1 MYVQG
6 CPGCTAWK
14 EKAPFAKE
22 EEQELNHLLDKY
34 KNDDE
39 FFAHMN
45 RQVTTFMLLGGVGGI
60 KGRPT
65 PEQMLLA
72 LLVSGRF

>member
-1 MYVQG
+1 MPKIDIPKG
-6 CPGCTAWK
+6 SLN
-14 EKAPFAKE
+14 KE
-22 EEQELNHLLDKY
+22 EEIELNQLMDKY

-45 RQVTTFMLLGGVGGI
+45 RQVTTFMLLGGVKGI
-60 KGRPT
+60 KRRPT

-72 LLVSGRF
+72 LLVSGRY

>member
-1 MYVQG
+1 MTK
-6 CPGCTAWK
+6 PNDKLTI
-14 EKAPFAKE
+14 E
-22 EEQELNHLLDKY
+22 EEQELNHLMNKY
-34 KNDDE
+34 KNNDE

-45 RQVTTFMLLGGVGGI
+45 REVTTFMLLGRVRSI

-65 PEQMLLA
+65 PEEMLLA

>member
-1 MYVQG
+1 MALQNDKL
-6 CPGCTAWK
+6 TKAE
-14 EKAPFAKE
+14 EK
-22 EEQELNHLLDKY
+22 ELNHLMDKY
-34 KNDDE
+34 KNDDD

-45 RQVTTFMLLGGVGGI
+45 RQVTSFILLGGVGEI

>member
-1 MYVQG
+1 MALQNDKL
-6 CPGCTAWK
+6 T
-14 EKAPFAKE
+14 KA
-22 EEQELNHLLDKY
+22 EEQELNQLMDKY

-72 LLVSGRF
+72 LLVSGRY

>member
-1 MYVQG
+1 MTK
-6 CPGCTAWK
+6 PHDRLT
-14 EKAPFAKE
+14 KE
-22 EEQELNHLLDKY
+22 EEQELNHLIDKY
-34 KNDDE
+34 QNDDE

-72 LLVSGRF
+72 LLVSGRY

>member
-1 MYVQG
+1 MALQNDKL
-6 CPGCTAWK
+6 TKAE
-14 EKAPFAKE
+14 EK
-22 EEQELNHLLDKY
+22 ELNHLMDKY

-45 RQVTTFMLLGGVGGI
+45 RQVTTFMILGGVGSI

>member
-1 MYVQG
+1 MALQNDKL
-6 CPGCTAWK
+6 TK
-14 EKAPFAKE
+14 T
-22 EEQELNHLLDKY
+22 EEQELNHLMEKY
-34 KNDDE
+34 QNDDE

>member
-1 MYVQG
+1 MSKIDLPKG
-6 CPGCTAWK
+6 ALTN
-14 EKAPFAKE
+14 E
-22 EEQELNHLLDKY
+22 EEKELSLLMDKY

-39 FFAHMN
+39 FYAHMN
-45 RQVTTFMLLGGVGGI
+45 REVTTFMLLGGVGGI

-72 LLVSGRF
+72 LLVSGRY

>member
-1 MYVQG
+1 MRVKMTK
-6 CPGCTAWK
+6 PNDKLTV
-14 EKAPFAKE
+14 E
-22 EEQELNHLLDKY
+22 EEIELNHLMNKY

-45 RQVTTFMLLGGVGGI
+45 RQVTSFILLGGVSGI

-65 PEQMLLA
+65 PEKMLLA

>member
-1 MYVQG
+1 MTK
-6 CPGCTAWK
+6 PNDKLTR
-14 EKAPFAKE
+14 E
-22 EEQELNHLLDKY
+22 EELELNILMDKY

-45 RQVTTFMLLGGVGGI
+45 RQVTTFMLLGGVRSI
-60 KGRPT
+60 KERPS
-65 PEQMLLA
+65 PEEMLLA

>member
-1 MYVQG
+1 MALQN
-6 CPGCTAWK
+6 
-14 EKAPFAKE
+14 EKLTKA
-22 EEQELNHLLDKY
+22 EEQELNHLMDKY

>member
-1 MYVQG
+1 MSKIDIPKG
-6 CPGCTAWK
+6 ALTK
-14 EKAPFAKE
+14 KE
-22 EEQELNHLLDKY
+22 EIALIHLMNKY

-45 RQVTTFMLLGGVGGI
+45 RQVTTFILLGGVGGI

-72 LLVSGRF
+72 LLISGRF

>member
-1 MYVQG
+1 MSKIDIPKG
-6 CPGCTAWK
+6 ALTN
-14 EKAPFAKE
+14 E
-22 EEQELNHLLDKY
+22 EEQELNHLMDKY

-45 RQVTTFMLLGGVGGI
+45 REVTTFMLLGGVRSI
-60 KGRPT
+60 KERPS
-65 PEQMLLA
+65 PEEMLLA

>member
-1 MYVQG
+1 MSKIDIPKG
-6 CPGCTAWK
+6 ALTKG
-14 EKAPFAKE
+14 
-22 EEQELNHLLDKY
+22 EEQELNRLMNKY

-45 RQVTTFMLLGGVGGI
+45 RQVTTFMLLGGVKGI

-65 PEQMLLA
+65 TEQMLLA
-72 LLVSGRF
+72 LLVSGRY

>member
-1 MYVQG
+1 MALQNDKL
-6 CPGCTAWK
+6 T
-14 EKAPFAKE
+14 KA
-22 EEQELNHLLDKY
+22 EEQELNHLMDKY

-39 FFAHMN
+39 YFAHMN

>member
-1 MYVQG
+1 MALQNDKL
-6 CPGCTAWK
+6 TKAE
-14 EKAPFAKE
+14 EK
-22 EEQELNHLLDKY
+22 ELNHLMNKY
-34 KNDDE
+34 KNDEE

-45 RQVTTFMLLGGVGGI
+45 RQVTSFILLGGVSGI

>member
-1 MYVQG
+1 MALQNDKL
-6 CPGCTAWK
+6 T
-14 EKAPFAKE
+14 KA
-22 EEQELNHLLDKY
+22 EEQELNHLMYKY

-72 LLVSGRF
+72 LLVSGRY

>member
-1 MYVQG
+1 MSKIDIPKG
-6 CPGCTAWK
+6 ALTN
-14 EKAPFAKE
+14 E
-22 EEQELNHLLDKY
+22 EEKELNLLIDKY
-34 KNDDE
+34 RNDDE
-39 FFAHMN
+39 FYAHMY
-45 RQVTTFMLLGGVGGI
+45 REVTSFILLGGIGEI

>member
-1 MYVQG
+1 MTK
-6 CPGCTAWK
+6 PHDRLT
-14 EKAPFAKE
+14 KE
-22 EEQELNHLLDKY
+22 EEQELNLLMDKY
-34 KNDDE
+34 KNDDD

-45 RQVTTFMLLGGVGGI
+45 RQVTTFMLLGGVRSI

>member
-1 MYVQG
+1 MALQNDKL
-6 CPGCTAWK
+6 TKAE
-14 EKAPFAKE
+14 EK
-22 EEQELNHLLDKY
+22 ELNHLIDKY

-45 RQVTTFMLLGGVGGI
+45 RQVTSFILLGGVGGI

>member
-1 MYVQG
+1 MSNVDIPKG
-6 CPGCTAWK
+6 ALT
-14 EKAPFAKE
+14 KE
-22 EEQELNHLLDKY
+22 EEQELNHLMDKY

-45 RQVTTFMLLGGVGGI
+45 RQVTSFILLGGVSGI

-65 PEQMLLA
+65 PEQILLA

>member
-1 MYVQG
+1 MTK
-6 CPGCTAWK
+6 PHDRLT
-14 EKAPFAKE
+14 KE
-22 EEQELNHLLDKY
+22 EEQELNHLMDKY

-45 RQVTTFMLLGGVGGI
+45 REVTSFMILGCRKPLNGR
-60 KGRPT
+60 RPT
-65 PEQMLLA
+65 PEEMLLA

>member
-1 MYVQG
+1 MPKIDIPKG
-6 CPGCTAWK
+6 ALN
-14 EKAPFAKE
+14 KE
-22 EEQELNHLLDKY
+22 EEIELNQLMDKY

-45 RQVTTFMLLGGVGGI
+45 RQVTTFMLLGGVGCI

-72 LLVSGRF
+72 LLASGRY

>member
-1 MYVQG
+1 MSKIDIPKG
-6 CPGCTAWK
+6 ALTN
-14 EKAPFAKE
+14 E
-22 EEQELNHLLDKY
+22 EEKDLRLLMNKY

-39 FFAHMN
+39 YFAHMN
-45 RQVTTFMLLGGVGGI
+45 REVTSFMLLGGVGGI